1 MIYLTY
7 YLTAHLLSIVL
18 QAVQITEAMVK
29 HLSGDDEEERKDY
42 LKSILFLLDYGSML
56 PLAIAMFQKYREVC
70 PDKIEL
76 LTSLAAGMRY
86 QEHKVLLSVFVF

>member
-1 MIYLTY
+1 MVK
-7 YLTAHLLSIVL
+7 LLSRN
-18 QAVQITEAMVK
+18 
-29 HLSGDDEEERKDY
+29 DEGRKEY
-42 LKSILFLLDYGSML
+42 LKSILFLLDYGRML

-86 QEHKVLLSVFVF
+86 QEHKVLFSVFVPVLSILFLR